1 MTEVLMDKIGLKYVG
16 GGIAIM
22 APNTWVPT
30 RDLSP
35 EEVKLYGGK
44 RALKATGYYVDP
56 PQEDDESK
64 ESEVIDDGS

>member
-1 MTEVLMDKIGLKYVG
+1 MDKIGLVYKG

-35 EEVKLYGGK
+35 DEVKLYGGK
-44 RALKATGYYVDP
+44 RALKATGFYIDP
-56 PQEDDESK
+56 PAAEDDEH
-64 ESEVIDDGS
+64 ESEVTDNGS